1 MLIKNH
7 EIKGVIFDLDG
18 TLVDSCTVWAEV
30 DRDFFKK
37 RNMDVPSDYSK
48 AIAHMGLDKAAIYTK
63 ERFNLPESTDEIL
76 EEWKNLSVHRYE
88 QDVELKSHAKEFI
101 QYLYKNGIKL
111 AVATANEPNCYEP
124 CLKRHGIYEYF
135 SFVENVRKFPNGKKT
150 PDIYLDVANKL
161 SLKPEECLVIEDIV
175 VALKSAKSASFK
187 TVAIYEKTCNEE
199 NLKKEISDIYIK
211 DFIELIND

>member
-88 QDVELKSHAKEFI
+88 KEDMLCNNNLTNHQVVFDGFCR
-101 QYLYKNGIKL
+101 L
-111 AVATANEPNCYEP
+111 
-124 CLKRHGIYEYF
+124 
-135 SFVENVRKFPNGKKT
+135 
-150 PDIYLDVANKL
+150 LDQRAW
-161 SLKPEECLVIEDIV
+161 I
-175 VALKSAKSASFK
+175 
-187 TVAIYEKTCNEE
+187 
-199 NLKKEISDIYIK
+199 
-211 DFIELIND
+211 

>member
-1 MLIKNH
+1 MLIKNR

-18 TLVDSCTVWAEV
+18 TLVDSCTIWSEV
-30 DRDFFKK
+30 DKDFFHK
-37 RNMDVPSDYSK
+37 RNMEVPSDYSK

-76 EEWKNLSVHRYE
+76 EEWKSLSVHRYE
-88 QDVELKSHAKEFI
+88 QEVELKSHAKEFI
-101 QYLYKNGIKL
+101 CYLNANNIKL

-135 SFVENVRKFPNGKKT
+135 SFIENVRKFPNGKKT

-161 SLKPEECLVIEDIV
+161 SLKPEECLIVEDIV
-175 VALKSAKSASFK
+175 VALKSAKSAGFI
-187 TVAIYEKTCNEE
+187 TAAIYERTCSEEKT
-199 NLKKEISDIYIK
+199 KKEISDIYIT
-211 DFIELIND
+211 DFIELIK